1 VPVGYGVP
9 GIMVTNLSID
19 ALDTTTNVINIE
31 SVGPAA
37 AVGVE
42 LPIIQY
48 QTLNFLAG
56 ATFNIGLGTLPAGYT
71 GVLTNDT
78 ATSTIGLVLTSAIH
92 PQPRMNS
99 FVQSGNT
106 LLVSGINGFANG
118 PFHVLVSTD
127 VTAPLSSWTSVGS
140 GIFGPTGNFSF
151 NATIDPAKPQQF
163 FIVQVP

>member
-1 VPVGYGVP
+1 L
-9 GIMVTNLSID
+9 NID
-19 ALDTTTNVINIE
+19 GLDTTTNVINIE

-42 LPIIQY
+42 LPIIRY
-48 QTLNFLAG
+48 QTLALTAG
-56 ATFNIGLGTLPAGYT
+56 ATFNIELGTLPAGYT

-78 ATSTIGLVLTSAIH
+78 ATSTNGPGLSSAIH
-92 PQPRMNS
+92 PQPGMNR
-99 FVQSGNT
+99 FVESGNT
-106 LLVSGINGFANG
+106 VTFSGINGFANG

-127 VTAPLSSWTSVGS
+127 VTAPLSSWTSVGT

-163 FIVQVP
+163 FI